1 MGLTCRPMHHP
12 SLTPTATMALLCW
25 GLSAGTTTVVH
36 AQQDRTLDTVVI
48 SASRQEQQSF
58 DAPASVQAVDQTV
71 IQSAGPM
78 VNLSESAIRIP
89 GVVVLKAQLY
99 GNAAG
104 GVLQVFTAD
113 GPEPAQLQTTLD
125 LGPQRFQRVGLQ
137 LAGHRGDFN
146 YRIDHSDFST
156 EGWRV
161 NSQAARVH
169 TNARLRWTVSEQT
182 RLTLVA
188 NVFDQPV
195 SGDPLGLTRQQVE
208 ENPRQAVLNATQYR
222 AGKSVSQSQIGWSID
237 HRLDRDSDVS
247 ARFYLGQRDLDNRL
261 SIPLVVQ
268 QSPTAAGGV
277 VQLDRQFGGLGV
289 RYAQRRD
296 WGEGQIQ
303 WTLGLDVERMNERR
317 RGFINDF
324 GVVGAL
330 KRDEDNAVSSLGLYT
345 QVDWAVSENWSVVA
359 GVRANEVQFSIQ
371 DFFIRPDNPDDSG
384 RVRFTATNP
393 VIGFTRHI
401 GSDLNLYANVG
412 RGFETPT
419 FTEIAYTADSSGP
432 NLGLRPAIS
441 THLEVG
447 VKARVADGHR
457 VDAAVFRI
465 DTRDEIVVA
474 SSIGG
479 RSVFRNAGD
488 TRRQGFELSY
498 AGQWSPAWR
507 SHLAFTAIQAK
518 FRQPFVSSSNAVVN
532 AGNRIPGVLDRFVFG
547 EIVWQHRPDQGW
559 EAALEWVY
567 QGSMAVND
575 LNVDRTAPSNR
586 FNLRLAH
593 DLRRGPWTLRQTLR
607 VENLTDRSYIGSVI
621 ANESNSRFFEPAP
634 GRQWFLGWTLS
645 RTL

>member
-12 SLTPTATMALLCW
+12 TLTPTATMALLCW
-25 GLSAGTTTVVH
+25 GLSAGTTTAVH

-137 LAGHRGDFN
+137 LAGHRGEFN

-268 QSPTAAGGV
+268 
-277 VQLDRQFGGLGV
+277 
-289 RYAQRRD
+289 
-296 WGEGQIQ
+296 
-303 WTLGLDVERMNERR
+303 
-317 RGFINDF
+317 
-324 GVVGAL
+324 
-330 KRDEDNAVSSLGLYT
+330 
-345 QVDWAVSENWSVVA
+345 
-359 GVRANEVQFSIQ
+359 
-371 DFFIRPDNPDDSG
+371 
-384 RVRFTATNP
+384 
-393 VIGFTRHI
+393 
-401 GSDLNLYANVG
+401 
-412 RGFETPT
+412 
-419 FTEIAYTADSSGP
+419 
-432 NLGLRPAIS
+432 
-441 THLEVG
+441 
-447 VKARVADGHR
+447 
-457 VDAAVFRI
+457 
-465 DTRDEIVVA
+465 
-474 SSIGG
+474 
-479 RSVFRNAGD
+479 
-488 TRRQGFELSY
+488 
-498 AGQWSPAWR
+498 
-507 SHLAFTAIQAK
+507 
-518 FRQPFVSSSNAVVN
+518 
-532 AGNRIPGVLDRFVFG
+532 
-547 EIVWQHRPDQGW
+547 
-559 EAALEWVY
+559 
-567 QGSMAVND
+567 
-575 LNVDRTAPSNR
+575 
-586 FNLRLAH
+586 
-593 DLRRGPWTLRQTLR
+593 
-607 VENLTDRSYIGSVI
+607 
-621 ANESNSRFFEPAP
+621 
-634 GRQWFLGWTLS
+634 
-645 RTL
+645 